1 MTATAEMPLTATTLK
16 TLFDERNFISIPATE
31 AEFWHLVELPQYRIE
46 FHNKHIVGTMSYATT
61 NHERVVRNL
70 ISVFDA
76 QLDGEQGEVF
86 GSNRPIFAAECGNI
100 YEPDVH
106 VIEGVLK
113 EYHYAKTK
121 TASLNPAVIVE
132 VFSPST
138 KQFDLSDKLDCYKLI
153 PTLKHIIFIE
163 PNKTHVQVFNRTK
176 RPNEWQNVDFFTLDD
191 KIRVLNKSIS
201 LKNIYKK
208 VVFGVAPPSV

>member
-1 MTATAEMPLTATTLK
+1 MTATAEMPLTAETLK
-16 TLFDERNFISIPATE
+16 SLFDEGNFISIPATE
-31 AEFWHLVELPQYRIE
+31 AEFWHLAELPQYRIE

-70 ISVFDA
+70 ISIFDT
-76 QLDGEQGEVF
+76 QLDEGQGEVF
-86 GSNRPIFAAECGNI
+86 GSNRPIYAANCGNI

-106 VIEGVLK
+106 VIEGILE
-113 EYHYAKTK
+113 EYHYGKTK
-121 TASLNPAVIVE
+121 TASQNPAVIVE

-138 KQFDLSDKLDCYKLI
+138 KNFDLSEKLDCYKMI

-163 PNKTHVQVFNRTK
+163 PNKVHVQVFNRTK
-176 RPNEWQNVDFFTLDD
+176 RPNEWQNVDFFTLEQ
-191 KIRVLNKSIS
+191 KIKVLNKYIS

-208 VVFGVAPPSV
+208 VTFGVAPPSV